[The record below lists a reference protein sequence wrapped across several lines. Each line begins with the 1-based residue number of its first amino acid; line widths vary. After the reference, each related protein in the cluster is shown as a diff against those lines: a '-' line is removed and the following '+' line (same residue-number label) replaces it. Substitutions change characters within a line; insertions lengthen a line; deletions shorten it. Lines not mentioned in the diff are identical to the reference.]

1 MAALNPSF
9 ISGASARIK
18 VGGKTLAYATDLS
31 INVTMDTIPIE
42 SIGKYEVHS
51 NEPNLYSVDGSFRI
65 IRYSKRASEAPI
77 ANAASAAGNDPLYIG
92 TASSTGASPGSVK
105 AHLEPGRILGSTGFE
120 LELYDQR
127 QVADTVG
134 LPAAGA
140 ISEVQVY
147 WLQNCRIV
155 SRTGSLD
162 RRGVLTETYNFVG
175 LLHQDK
181 DAAAT
186 ATPDNPNQTDAS

>member
-18 VGGKTLAYATDLS
+18 IGGKTLAYATELS
-31 INVTMDTIPIE
+31 INITMDTIPIE

-51 NEPNLYSVDGSFRI
+51 NEPNLYAVDGSFRI
-65 IRYSKRASEAPI
+65 IRYSKRAKLSSI
-77 ANAASAAGNDPLYIG
+77 ADASSVAGNDPLYIG
-92 TASSTGASPGSVK
+92 TANAAGTSPGSVK

-127 QVADTVG
+127 QTADTVG
-134 LPAAGA
+134 LTAAGTL
-140 ISEVQVY
+140 SEVQVY
-147 WLQNCRIV
+147 LLQNCRVV

-162 RRGVLTETYNFVG
+162 RRGVLTETFNFVG

-181 DAAAT
+181 DSAAVAT
-186 ATPDNPNQTDAS
+186 ADNPNQTDAG